1 MAICAPLPYTRY
13 RVTPTLSVE
22 ARQLKSMRELD
33 TAAALKPVGI
43 EGGVLSGPVVS
54 ASVLADFGSQY

>member
-1 MAICAPLPYTRY
+1 
-13 RVTPTLSVE
+13 LSVE
-22 ARQLKSMRELD
+22 ARQLKSIRELD

-54 ASVLADFGSQY
+54 ASVVADFGSQY